1 MSKSKHYNYRHK
13 QKIFEVGCEDK
24 LTLPQ
29 DFLCDFEENFGT
41 INKQKYIESFTQN
54 SVRGMRLNALKGNV
68 ECFEN
73 FYKTYQTIPYFP
85 NAYYVDTEQKLGNSI
100 LHHCGAFYVQEPSS
114 MTPVASVKNYDFFD
128 KCVLDLCA
136 SPGGKSTQI
145 ASLMQNDGVLLS
157 NEIDPLRAKT
167 LFSNIERLGIKNA
180 IVTNEKPQNL
190 AKNFAN
196 TFDYIFVDAPCSGEG
211 MFRKDSTAIKEW
223 NKNLKFYNQQRQK
236 QILDYANVML
246 KQNGILVYSTCTY
259 NVIENEQVVD
269 YMCQTFGYEIL
280 PICDDVQP
288 FAFKGLSVNDNENL
302 SKTAHFFPFVMKG
315 EGQFVAVLKKTSS
328 NENFSKKV
336 KPQKLNTSEQKIV
349 EKFIGENLINFDIAN
364 YDFLKVDT
372 KICVIKKHNFNLN
385 LSNLKVLTCGV
396 ILGEIIKDRL
406 NVYHQFYS
414 AYGQNFRC
422 FVNLDYASEI
432 LSKFIKGEELDIKQL
447 ENSQHIIEFN
457 IELNHYGVI
466 MASGYSLGGFKC
478 VDGKLKNYYPKAL
491 RINKK

>member
-1 MSKSKHYNYRHK
+1 MSKNKHKNFGLNSNASK
-13 QKIFEVGCEDK
+13 EK

-29 DFLCDFEENFGT
+29 DFLCDFEITFGSENL
-41 INKQKYIESFTQN
+41 QKYLDAFAKPVCKGIRISDIKALSQN
-54 SVRGMRLNALKGNV
+54 ISK
-68 ECFEN
+68 
-73 FYKTYQTIPYFP
+73 FYCSYKQIPYFP
-85 NAYYVDTEQKLGNSI
+85 NAYYVDAEQKLGNSI

-114 MTPVASVKNYDFFD
+114 MTPVASIKNLDCKN

-136 SPGGKSTQI
+136 SPGGKTTQI
-145 ASLMQNDGVLLS
+145 ASLLENDSILVS
-157 NEIDPLRAKT
+157 NEIDFLRAKT

-180 IVTNEKPQNL
+180 IVLNEKPQNL

-223 NKNLKFYNQQRQK
+223 NKNLKFYNEQRQK
-236 QILDYANVML
+236 QILEYANVML

-280 PICDDVQP
+280 PLSDDIQP
-288 FAFKGLSVNDNENL
+288 FAFKGVNINDNQNL
-302 SKTAHFFPFVMKG
+302 SKTAHFFPFVMQG
-315 EGQFVAVLKKTSS
+315 EGQFVAVFKKTSS
-328 NENFSKKV
+328 NENYSQKFKM
-336 KPQKLNTSEQKIV
+336 QKLSCHEQKIV
-349 EKFIGENLINFDIAN
+349 KKFIDENLINFDIAN
-364 YDFLKVDT
+364 YEFLKVDT
-372 KICVIKKHNFNLN
+372 KICVIKKHNFNLD
-385 LSNLKVLTCGV
+385 LSDLKVLTCGV

-406 NVYHQFYS
+406 SIHHQFYS

-422 FVNLDYASEI
+422 YVNLDYASQI

-457 IELNHYGVI
+457 IEPNHYGVI
-466 MASGYSLGGFKC
+466 MANGYSLGGFKC

-491 RINKK
+491 RTKN